1 MKRVTLL
8 SCVML
13 LATSVQAGSWETV
26 TAPRSMGTKWI
37 ASNNNSNGDTLQ
49 VFRKI
54 AGGGYEAY
62 AELTLGGGQ
71 KFGNLMPSYRIDEGR
86 LEDTTILKIAGQNMG
101 ARWAYTEGNRA
112 VWRIWQGTDTV
123 IDNNPLLQPW
133 IKGNRVTVLYV
144 DSAGKSRTTEFS
156 LRGSKDAITEAMV
169 GPFQ

>member
-1 MKRVTLL
+1 MLRVGLL
-8 SCVML
+8 SCAL
-13 LATSVQAGSWETV
+13 LWTISAQAASWETV
-26 TAPRSMGTKWI
+26 TAPRTMGTKWI
-37 ASNNNSNGDTLQ
+37 ASNSNQNGDTLR

-71 KFGNLMPSYRIDEGR
+71 KFGDLLPSYRIDQGR

-101 ARWAYTEGNRA
+101 ARWAYTDGNRA

-133 IKGNRVTVLYV
+133 IKGNRVTVQYV
-144 DSAGKSRTTEFS
+144 DAAGKSRTTEFS

-169 GPFQ
+169 GPLQ